1 MTSVV
6 SEAGWS
12 EDKTK
17 AKAGPPE
24 AKDKAKAG
32 PPEAKAKAKAGPPED
47 KDKAKAGRVEAGP
60 RPDIPIQGRPRP
72 ESHAKA
78 CSGQIHMLYYMT
90 NATDV
95 RGTIHKFLCQV
106 MLYLLWLFIIFHTS
120 INTYIQYHPTRGV
133 GGGGGLGGQ
142 LPLEGG
148 HHALVIYYFHTSIN
162 THIQCHSTPGEGGAT
177 STGWWTPYSFVD
189 FQKRP

>member
-1 MTSVV
+1 MTIIIIIIISVV

-32 PPEAKAKAKAGPPED
+32 PPEAKDKAKAGPPED
-47 KDKAKAGRVEAGP
+47 KDKAKAGIRVEAGP

-72 ESHAKA
+72 ESQAKA
-78 CSGQIHMLYYMT
+78 CSGQTLYYLMT

-95 RGTIHKFLCQV
+95 RGTINKCNFFAQ
-106 MLYLLWLFIIFHTS
+106 
-120 INTYIQYHPTRGV
+120 
-133 GGGGGLGGQ
+133 
-142 LPLEGG
+142 
-148 HHALVIYYFHTSIN
+148 
-162 THIQCHSTPGEGGAT
+162 
-177 STGWWTPYSFVD
+177 
-189 FQKRP
+189 